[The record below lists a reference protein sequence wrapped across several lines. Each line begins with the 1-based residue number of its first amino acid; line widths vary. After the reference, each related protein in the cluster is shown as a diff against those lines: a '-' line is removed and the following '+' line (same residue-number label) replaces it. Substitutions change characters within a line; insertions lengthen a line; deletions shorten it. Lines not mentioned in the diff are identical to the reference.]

1 MSFFGAL
8 KHGFSNFYRPT
19 RKDIPQLI
27 ETVFIH
33 IEMCIDFS
41 FSRILVLC
49 RNFERTFHH
58 LSNPEFCGVSRMFLG
73 GGGGAYEAIQYPLL
87 SSFKHRLRNNLQVE
101 VDNRNIVKVPC
112 LFHCSLFYVI
122 NRAI

>member
-73 GGGGAYEAIQYPLL
+73 GGGGLTKLFNTPCFQVLNTGCETIFKSKLTTEILL
-87 SSFKHRLRNNLQVE
+87 KCLVYS
-101 VDNRNIVKVPC
+101 IV
-112 LFHCSLFYVI
+112 HCFM
-122 NRAI
+122 